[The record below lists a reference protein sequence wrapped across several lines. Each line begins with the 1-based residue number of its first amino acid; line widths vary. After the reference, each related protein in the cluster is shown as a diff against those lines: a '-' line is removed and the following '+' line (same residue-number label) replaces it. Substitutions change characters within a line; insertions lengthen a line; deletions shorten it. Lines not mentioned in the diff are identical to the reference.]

1 MKIGYRSIGPE
12 YTGGKALFKNVARDI
27 VYLPVYYTSDGLK
40 PLASPFL
47 LDTDGKVIVLKGD
60 TLNRQ
65 QLKLYRKYPPS
76 DNAYAMGR
84 RIVGGKIQAANRA
97 DFSDSVTIYRVPE
110 WKSAYSLKVTTDT
123 AWRYWRYLSAA

>member
-12 YTGGKALFKNVARDI
+12 YTGEKPLFKNVARDI

-84 RIVGGKIQAANRA
+84 RIVGGKNSGCQSGGLQR
-97 DFSDSVTIYRVPE
+97 FGY
-110 WKSAYSLKVTTDT
+110 
-123 AWRYWRYLSAA
+123 YLSGT